1 MSSVSNISRGH
12 HSLTEQ
18 EITERYNAMI
28 QREKRYDP
36 EFDVAIPRYKRVSD
50 DLLERAKMA
59 GWDVN
64 LQTGE
69 CHSSESLQNATSEKA
84 PTKTYAPSFSG
95 KGGRNRRSKL
105 RRSKLRRS
113 KTRRSKTK
121 RSKKF

>member
-12 HSLTEQ
+12 HSLTKP
-18 EITERYNAMI
+18 EITKRYNAMI
-28 QREKRYDP
+28 QREKRNDRA
-36 EFDVAIPRYKRVSD
+36 FDVAIPRYKRVSD
-50 DLLERAKMA
+50 DLLKRAKMA

-69 CHSSESLQNATSEKA
+69 CHSSESLQKATSEKA
-84 PTKTYAPSFSG
+84 PTKTYPSFSG